1 MKKKKPL
8 IVASGS
14 NLLPRILRVV
24 LVVSVMVTAIALL
37 LAPKP
42 WNVEL
47 AMSEWTLAECI
58 RVSLWW
64 AGLLALPVL
73 FFALTTRYWTAPLQ
87 EVSGRL
93 VSRAGCPAVLA
104 DCSRCDDILY
114 HHRGSAPAAK
124 PMG

>member
-1 MKKKKPL
+1 MKSQKPL

-24 LVVSVMVTAIALL
+24 LVVPVMVTAIALL

-73 FFALTTRYWTAPLQ
+73 Y
-87 EVSGRL
+87 
-93 VSRAGCPAVLA
+93 SRADHAILDSTAAGGPAGWSQEQDAPAVLA